1 MVIYGNDIA
10 IIKTVSF
17 FVYGKQYP
25 KVVFFTHLTNYLL
38 LCANL
43 CRKQKT
49 RVLFVGLFY
58 RSEAFTAYI
67 S

>member
-25 KVVFFTHLTNYLL
+25 KVVFFTHLTNDLL

-43 CRKQKT
+43 CRKQKNT
-49 RVLFVGLFY
+49 RFIRVFFY